1 MVAITSPAFKENAA
15 RALADPGLQKALGTA
30 KGAFLQR
37 RAAAVANLPEF
48 ERLRDIGRDIKNHTL
63 ANLDFYLEAYEAKV
77 LAAGGKVH
85 WCSHP
90 RRRPRRG
97 AGDLPQGRRADRHQ
111 GQVDDLRGT
120 RDQRTTW
127 KPTASARSRPTS
139 ANTSCSSATSRR
151 ATSSPPPST

>member
-85 WCSHP
+85 WCTTADDA
-90 RRRPRRG
+90 RAAVLEICRKR
-97 AGDLPQGRRADRHQ
+97 RRADRHQ

-120 RDQRTTW
+120 RASTTTS
-127 KPTASARSRPTS
+127 KRHGIRRSRPTS
-139 ANTSCSSATSRR
+139 ANTSSSSATSSP
-151 ATSSPPPST
+151 ATSSRRPST